1 MENKQEKTSKTPVIV
16 SIFLV
21 IVMFLSVAGYFV
33 FQNPLNTLDY
43 SKTIVE
49 LGKPVKP
56 SAKMFNLSEDQ
67 VQTDI
72 LSLLKK
78 HKDVV
83 KNKNGTITTKGKKY
97 LKAGKYS
104 FQLKCKGI
112 KKKVTVEVRDSSKP
126 KFAKSVDTITISDG
140 SQPLNLEENFAT
152 KDKSGKTTLSA
163 FTSDVDFSKAGTY
176 TIKVY
181 ATDGS
186 GNKTSKKVQLVI
198 QNDNDSLKHKNN
210 SNAESHPDGFVN
222 AFKDEASANAA
233 GKKILKEGGC
243 RAYKVVDSGFGAYR
257 LIFRDPSDK
266 YK

>member
-43 SKTIVE
+43 NKTIVE
-49 LGKPVKP
+49 LGKSVKP

-72 LSLLKK
+72 SSLLKK

-83 KNKNGTITTKGKKY
+83 ENKDGTITTKGKKY

-198 QNDNDSLKHKNN
+198 ENDNDSLKHKNN
-210 SNAESHPDGFVN
+210 SNAESHPDV
-222 AFKDEASANAA
+222 SLTP
-233 GKKILKEGGC
+233 LKMKQVQTLLEK
-243 RAYKVVDSGFGAYR
+243 RFLRKVDAEPTKSLIQGSG
-257 LIFRDPSDK
+257 LTV
-266 YK
+266 